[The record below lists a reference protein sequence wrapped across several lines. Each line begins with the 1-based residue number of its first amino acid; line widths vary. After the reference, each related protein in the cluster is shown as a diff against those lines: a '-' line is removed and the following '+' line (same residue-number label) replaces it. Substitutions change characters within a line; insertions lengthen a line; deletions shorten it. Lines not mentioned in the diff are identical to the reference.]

1 MWYFHAAK
9 PSHPAQAQAEP
20 VDAAQIVAGDL
31 PDEVSGIG
39 SVTPLATITVATQ
52 INGQLMSV
60 GYREGQIVQKGDF
73 LAQIDPRPFQVA
85 LQLATATLEHDSQ
98 VLAQAKSDLA
108 RFETL
113 GRQDSIAQQQV
124 ADQEFLVKQDQGTV
138 AEDQANI
145 ASDNLNL
152 TYCHIVAPVTG
163 RVGLRLVDPGNYVQ
177 TTNSTGLVVLTQLQ
191 PISVVFVLPQAD
203 VPLDWQ
209 NGQGGV
215 GLQVTA
221 FDGGNAK
228 QLDAGTLT
236 SVDNEMDSTT
246 GTVKLRATFPN
257 EKFSL
262 FPNEFVNA
270 HLLLNTLHNVTL
282 APVAAIQHG
291 APGTFVYV
299 VKPDNTVAVQPVT
312 TGVSTAEQ
320 VQILTGLKPGDTV
333 VTDGV
338 DRLQNG
344 AKVQITP
351 NAAKQASTVNSGP
364 GSPPGQQPTNAT
376 PVPPGQQAQ
385 PNTAQPGNAQP
396 NSAQPS
402 GGK

>member
-1 MWYFHAAK
+1 LWYFHAAK
-9 PSHPAQAQAEP
+9 KPPAHAVQAEP

-39 SVTPLATITVATQ
+39 SVTPLATVTVTTQ

-85 LQLATATLEHDSQ
+85 LQLAMATLEHDSE
-98 VLAQAKSDLA
+98 VLAQAKSDLV

-124 ADQEFLVKQDQGTV
+124 ADQRFLVKQDEGTV

-163 RVGLRLVDPGNYVQ
+163 RVGLRLVDAGNYVQ
-177 TTNSTGLVVLTQLQ
+177 TSTGTGLVVLTQLQ
-191 PISVVFVLPQAD
+191 PISVVFVLPQSD
-203 VPLDWQ
+203 VPLAWQ
-209 NGQGGV
+209 NGEGGV

-257 EKFSL
+257 EKYSL

-282 APVAAIQHG
+282 APIAAIQHG

-299 VKPDNTVAVQPVT
+299 VKPDNTVAVQAVT

-320 VQILTGLKPGDTV
+320 VQILTGLKPGDIV

-364 GSPPGQQPTNAT
+364 GSPPGQQPTNST
-376 PVPPGQQAQ
+376 PVPQGQQAGQKAGQQAQ
-385 PNTAQPGNAQP
+385 PNTAQP
-396 NSAQPS
+396 S